1 MDTGGTNSM
10 NLYTEERQQDI
21 VNKFRAL
28 IMEADNF
35 PREKNPDD
43 YRMFWTGL
51 RGDGASML
59 GLTLHL
65 IESLT
70 NAKTKIDQLSVGYLV
85 EQQKSDKENDVPSK

>member
-1 MDTGGTNSM
+1 
-10 NLYTEERQQDI
+10 
-21 VNKFRAL
+21 
-28 IMEADNF
+28 MEADNF

-70 NAKTKIDQLSVGYLV
+70 NAKSKIDQLSVGYLV

>member
-1 MDTGGTNSM
+1 M

-70 NAKTKIDQLSVGYLV
+70 NAKSKIDQLSVGYLV

>member
-1 MDTGGTNSM
+1 M

-28 IMEADNF
+28 LLEADNF

>member
-1 MDTGGTNSM
+1 MS
-10 NLYTEERQQDI
+10 LYTEERQQDI

-70 NAKTKIDQLSVGYLV
+70 NAKSKIDQLSVGYLV

>member
-1 MDTGGTNSM
+1 M
-10 NLYTEERQQDI
+10 NLYTEERQQEI

-28 IMEADNF
+28 LLEADNF

-70 NAKTKIDQLSVGYLV
+70 NAKSKIDQLSVGYLV

>member
-1 MDTGGTNSM
+1 M
-10 NLYTEERQQDI
+10 NLYTEERQQEI

-28 IMEADNF
+28 LLEADNF

>member
-1 MDTGGTNSM
+1 MS
-10 NLYTEERQQDI
+10 LYTEERQQDI

-43 YRMFWTGL
+43 YRMSWTGL

-70 NAKTKIDQLSVGYLV
+70 NAKSKIDQLSVGYLV